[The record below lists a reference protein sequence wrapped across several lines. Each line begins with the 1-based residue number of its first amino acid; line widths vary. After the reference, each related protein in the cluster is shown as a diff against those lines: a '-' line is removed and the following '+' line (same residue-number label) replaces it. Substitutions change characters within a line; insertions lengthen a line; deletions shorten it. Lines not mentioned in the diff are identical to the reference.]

1 MYCHGYGC
9 KESKGTAFRLYSIVY
24 DDNLK
29 HFLKGKNANF
39 ADAAL
44 RMGNVY
50 AKGIGRETDIP
61 TAYSYYLQ
69 AGYAA
74 KLRSRDNYFGDATV
88 VKNIRKA
95 MEEMKEQLPKDFFKE
110 YVDYGVPFLFTKLAS
125 ENNRCSLSHSMNAE
139 GRIELTVKRIPT
151 KSVPKPDAILVTI
164 PQLSFC
170 ARTVKAS
177 FTLDEDA
184 KIWFKTKRSRSAST
198 SSAGT
203 MLNPVL
209 NSFTMRNSLP
219 GSGQLITGLSERRR
233 GKGENRKQSV

>member
-9 KESKGTAFRLYSIVY
+9 KESKGTASRLYSIVY

-184 KIWFKTKRSRSAST
+184 KIWFKNKAEQVRFNFFGWNDVESRFEFFYDEKLVAWVRSANYRFVRAT
-198 SSAGT
+198 KGK
-203 MLNPVL
+203 
-209 NSFTMRNSLP
+209 
-219 GSGQLITGLSERRR
+219 R
-233 GKGENRKQSV
+233 GKS

>member
-1 MYCHGYGC
+1 M
-9 KESKGTAFRLYSIVY
+9 Y

-95 MEEMKEQLPKDFFKE
+95 MEEMKEQLPKDFFI
-110 YVDYGVPFLFTKLAS
+110 PF
-125 ENNRCSLSHSMNAE
+125 H
-139 GRIELTVKRIPT
+139 
-151 KSVPKPDAILVTI
+151 
-164 PQLSFC
+164 
-170 ARTVKAS
+170 
-177 FTLDEDA
+177 
-184 KIWFKTKRSRSAST
+184 KTGLGKQ
-198 SSAGT
+198 
-203 MLNPVL
+203 PVL
-209 NSFTMRNSLP
+209 TFP
-219 GSGQLITGLSERRR
+219 QYECRRPD
-233 GKGENRKQSV
+233 